1 MAIMLIVK
9 GAGSRGKTST
19 LKNLINN
26 LLDGKEPLLR
36 EPTTYGNDTL
46 VITERNGMK
55 IGIIT
60 LGDPGC
66 TDYVR
71 DKVEY
76 CHTEGVDFIVAASRT
91 KYRADS
97 VYKFLWDYAHDK
109 NYITFET
116 STIVKYD
123 NWGKHV
129 SADVL
134 NKICAENILNII
146 DHANEIEK

>member
-1 MAIMLIVK
+1 MLIVK

-19 LKNLINN
+19 LKNLIDN
-26 LLDGKEPLLR
+26 LLDGKEPLHN
-36 EPTTYGNDTL
+36 ETTSNGYDTL

-60 LGDPGC
+60 LGDPGY
-66 TDYVR
+66 TDYVKEKIE
-71 DKVEY
+71 D
-76 CHTEGVDFIVAASRT
+76 CHKHGVDFIVAASRT
-91 KYRADS
+91 KYRNDS
-97 VYKFLWDYAHDK
+97 VYKFLWDFAHEK

-129 SADVL
+129 SADIL
-134 NKICAENILNII
+134 NRICAENILNII
-146 DHANEIEK
+146 NHADEIEKS

>member
-19 LKNLINN
+19 LKYLIDN
-26 LLDGKEPLLR
+26 LLDGKEPLRR
-36 EPTTYGNDTL
+36 ETASNGYDML
-46 VITERNGMK
+46 VITKHNGMK
-55 IGIIT
+55 IGIVT
-60 LGDPGC
+60 LGDPEC
-66 TDYVR
+66 TDYVKE
-71 DKVEY
+71 KVEC
-76 CHTEGVDFIVAASRT
+76 CHAEGVDFIVAASRT
-91 KYRADS
+91 KYRTDS
-97 VYKFLWDYAHDK
+97 VYKFLWDYAHEK

-134 NKICAENILNII
+134 NRICAENILNII
-146 DHANEIEK
+146 DNANEIEK

>member
-1 MAIMLIVK
+1 MLIVK

-19 LKNLINN
+19 LKNLIDY
-26 LLDGKEPLLR
+26 LLDGKEAKNQSQHPN
-36 EPTTYGNDTL
+36 GDDTL
-46 VITERNGMK
+46 VITERNRKK

-60 LGDPGC
+60 LGDPGY

-71 DKVEY
+71 ENVEY
-76 CHTEGVDFIVAASRT
+76 CHEQGVDFIVAASRT
-91 KYRADS
+91 KYRTDS
-97 VYKFLWDYAHDK
+97 IYKFLWDYAHEN

-129 SADVL
+129 SANVL
-134 NKICAENILNII
+134 NKICAQNILNII
-146 DHANEIEK
+146 DHVEEIEN